1 MKKLF
6 SLMLICSTFAVC
18 TANAQTGENYFGPK
32 KGDFAITV
40 GAEPVINFVGN
51 MFNGNTDNSLSGI
64 GGSLA
69 GKYFFGDRFAI
80 TAGIGIN
87 DFKTTN
93 FTYNPED
100 EDFKEIISK
109 DIKGSKSYS
118 LNIGAQ
124 YYFRQGK
131 RIQPFIGANIY
142 FGRDNSNYSIEKDID
157 AYYQT
162 ENYWGSTEYTRQY
175 DKYQKTS
182 SPTNM
187 FGVLANVGIEIF
199 IVKSVSISAACDFGV
214 QSYTQK
220 SISKFKTDD
229 SSYTYEDV
237 KERNFNKMTDRRT
250 YFGTGLMNGNIAF
263 NFYF

>member
-18 TANAQTGENYFGPK
+18 TSNAQTGENYFGPK

-87 DFKTTN
+87 NSKSTN
-93 FTYNPED
+93 LEYHPKD
-100 EDFKEIISK
+100 EDYKEIIGK
-109 DIKGSKSYS
+109 DTKGDKHFS
-118 LNIGAQ
+118 LNLGTQ
-124 YYFRQGK
+124 YYFRPGK
-131 RIQPFIGANIY
+131 RVQPFIGANIY
-142 FGRDNSNYSIEKDID
+142 CGRISENYNNSKEYDAEWYTSNNYKFEIYD
-157 AYYQT
+157 AY
-162 ENYWGSTEYTRQY
+162 S
-175 DKYQKTS
+175 KTS
-182 SPTNM
+182 TPVNT
-187 FGVLANVGIEIF
+187 FGVLANLGIEIF
-199 IVKSVSISAACDFGV
+199 IAKKVSISAAYDLGV
-214 QSYTQK
+214 QTSTYK
-220 SISKFKTDD
+220 SISKYDTDD
-229 SSYTYEDV
+229 RDV
-237 KERNFNKMTDRRT
+237 TNEQIDTKNYNKITKKETTFA
-250 YFGTGLMNGNIAF
+250 TGLMNGNIAF